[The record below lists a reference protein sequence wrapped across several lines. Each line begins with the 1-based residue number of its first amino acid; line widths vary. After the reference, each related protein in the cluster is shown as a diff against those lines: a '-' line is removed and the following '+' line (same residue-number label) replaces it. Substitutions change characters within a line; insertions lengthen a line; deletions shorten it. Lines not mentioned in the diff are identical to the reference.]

1 MKKILIYLNRY
12 MNNDISPVQWMN
24 TKVSQPAYSWLIAFS
39 IVSISSFSLG
49 CGLGKYLKSIQ
60 KE

>member
-1 MKKILIYLNRY
+1 
-12 MNNDISPVQWMN
+12 MNNDISPIQWMN

-49 CGLGKYLKSIQ
+49 CGLGKYLRSIQ